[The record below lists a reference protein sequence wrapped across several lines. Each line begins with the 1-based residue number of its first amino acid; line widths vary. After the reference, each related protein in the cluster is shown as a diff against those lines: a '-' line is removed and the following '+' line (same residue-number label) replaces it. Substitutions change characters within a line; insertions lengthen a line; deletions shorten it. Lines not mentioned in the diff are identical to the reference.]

1 MVVPEA
7 DHAAW
12 IATDSTPNEWDATP
26 AWQKAYG
33 ELGIPRNCCLEKE
46 DGEKY
51 GFTLEH
57 QSGKHIVKTVNDHS
71 PGYQAGLK
79 VGDIVVGIN
88 KQDVSSL
95 DHKATLTHVKENPDT
110 VQMTVIDAKAATLYS
125 SQGIVITY
133 QFAEELATYK
143 QPEVPVAVTM
153 PIVEPSAP
161 EEPEVAEPEPE
172 AAEPEPEVEAEV
184 EPEVEAE
191 PIIEHKIAA
200 AVAVAAVVAATK
212 SDEECKP
219 RLVTLVKDAT
229 YGFYLTDE
237 EGLFLRNI
245 VEGEAADLAGI
256 KAGDRIVEINGTN
269 VEGSSHA
276 EVVNMIRESE
286 EQVTFLIVDEETD
299 AHFKA
304 KNVLITSALV
314 AEQHNAGDDVV
325 EEAVAAEVEDTS
337 DAPKARLCRLIK
349 ADGTFGFE
357 VHSEKT
363 EDYGQAQFLR
373 NIVDGA
379 AAEKAGVKEHDR
391 LIAINGE
398 KTEGL
403 EHNSI
408 VDLIK
413 GSGDSILF
421 LVADADTSE
430 YYHKRGITITEDHA
444 DPPFDPPQYEEAVEE
459 EKKVIEHPVVA
470 AAAVA
475 AVVAAT
481 KEATPEPELEPE
493 VSEPEPEIEEPE
505 PIAEP
510 EPEPVVESEP
520 EFEPE
525 PEPESDNEERTK
537 AKEIAA
543 AAAVAAAV
551 INKADESEP
560 ELEPE
565 VEPEVEAEPEPEAVA
580 EPEPEAVAEPEVE
593 VEEEEEFEPAK
604 SEVSDLVSEP
614 EAVAFEEP
622 EPEPEPEE
630 EPVKVV
636 EIEHESN
643 LSVKAAAGIYGGSS
657 KPITPAPTAAKV
669 AVAAAVVSKPLN
681 DSKPEFARGISIQH
695 AKDNKTFGTVVLRRI
710 NPNARPKINIYADNA
725 EQMHQASK
733 TGVVKDPA
741 TVSTPAAAPAAAAP
755 VAAGAAP
762 AVAVVKVR
770 KPTGSSINNLLARFQ
785 QNGQALTGGQ
795 MPSNGVPETAAPVEQ
810 PAVQII
816 EQNAAPVAVAAVA
829 APEAPKLA
837 TVNLD
842 AINRQAA
849 QQQGAA
855 KVAPQPVVQQQ
866 QPMQQF
872 PQQPF
877 PYYPQQFYQPQQM
890 YGQQPQ
896 GFAPPAPQMA
906 PYGYQQAGY
915 GQPMPYQQMPP
926 QQFQQMPPQQQQQQ
940 QQPQQQQFR

>member
-1 MVVPEA
+1 M
-7 DHAAW
+7 
-12 IATDSTPNEWDATP
+12 
-26 AWQKAYG
+26 G
-33 ELGIPRNCCLEKE
+33 
-46 DGEKY
+46 
-51 GFTLEH
+51 
-57 QSGKHIVKTVNDHS
+57 
-71 PGYQAGLK
+71 
-79 VGDIVVGIN
+79 
-88 KQDVSSL
+88 
-95 DHKATLTHVKENPDT
+95 
-110 VQMTVIDAKAATLYS
+110 
-125 SQGIVITY
+125 
-133 QFAEELATYK
+133 
-143 QPEVPVAVTM
+143 
-153 PIVEPSAP
+153 
-161 EEPEVAEPEPE
+161 
-172 AAEPEPEVEAEV
+172 
-184 EPEVEAE
+184 
-191 PIIEHKIAA
+191 
-200 AVAVAAVVAATK
+200 
-212 SDEECKP
+212 
-219 RLVTLVKDAT
+219 
-229 YGFYLTDE
+229 
-237 EGLFLRNI
+237 
-245 VEGEAADLAGI
+245 
-256 KAGDRIVEINGTN
+256 
-269 VEGSSHA
+269 
-276 EVVNMIRESE
+276 
-286 EQVTFLIVDEETD
+286 
-299 AHFKA
+299 
-304 KNVLITSALV
+304 
-314 AEQHNAGDDVV
+314 
-325 EEAVAAEVEDTS
+325 
-337 DAPKARLCRLIK
+337 
-349 ADGTFGFE
+349 
-357 VHSEKT
+357 
-363 EDYGQAQFLR
+363 
-373 NIVDGA
+373 
-379 AAEKAGVKEHDR
+379 
-391 LIAINGE
+391 
-398 KTEGL
+398 
-403 EHNSI
+403 
-408 VDLIK
+408 
-413 GSGDSILF
+413 
-421 LVADADTSE
+421 
-430 YYHKRGITITEDHA
+430 
-444 DPPFDPPQYEEAVEE
+444 YEEAVEE

-481 KEATPEPELEPE
+481 KEATPEPEVEPE

-505 PIAEP
+505 PITEP

-543 AAAVAAAV
+543 AAAVAAPV

-565 VEPEVEAEPEPEAVA
+565 PEVEAEPEPDAVA
-580 EPEPEAVAEPEVE
+580 EPEPEAVAEPEPE

-657 KPITPAPTAAKV
+657 KTITPAPTAAKV

-725 EQMHQASK
+725 EQMHKASK

-741 TVSTPAAAPAAAAP
+741 TVSTPAAAPVAAAP
-755 VAAGAAP
+755 AAAGPAP

-877 PYYPQQFYQPQQM
+877 PYYPQQFVSHNKC
-890 YGQQPQ
+890 
-896 GFAPPAPQMA
+896 MA
-906 PYGYQQAGY
+906 NSPRDSLHQHHKWHHTVINRPVMVNQCLISRCHRNN
-915 GQPMPYQQMPP
+915 
-926 QQFQQMPPQQQQQQ
+926 FNKC
-940 QQPQQQQFR
+940 RHNNSSSSLL